1 MNCFFRDWSWIF
13 TPLKTNMEKH
23 HFSYENTSFSII
35 ILVFRG
41 VGHFFCGRKLGEKN
55 HAKHR
60 AGGDHQ
66 LSRYRAHQSHSAL
79 SRGTGKPCAG
89 AVGSI
94 TPLVFGGVRPTK
106 RKGSKKSCP
115 LVENYDNYI
124 HCFRVPSQEFRARFL
139 LDSWSVFWVSAK
151 EYPTCF
157 FYRANGRS
165 SSPLKQQMRGIS
177 PWSCWDHF
185 ESHDPPAQSWTK
197 NIFFW

>member
-55 HAKHR
+55 HPKHR

-197 NIFFW
+197 NIFVW